1 MFTRVNP
8 SAPPS
13 TAPVAISTTSGT
25 FGLSLA
31 QRGTPQ
37 AVASRTR
44 AVASAEWANMR
55 ERSSTF
61 GQLTL
66 TSSASMHEPAGEAAA
81 AATSSAARA

>member
-1 MFTRVNP
+1 MLTRVNP

-13 TAPVAISTTSGT
+13 TAPAAISTRSGT

-31 QRGTPQ
+31 QRGNPQ
-37 AVASRTR
+37 AVAARTR

-66 TSSASMHEPAGEAAA
+66 TSSASMHEPGPVDAA
-81 AATSSAARA
+81 AATSSAALA